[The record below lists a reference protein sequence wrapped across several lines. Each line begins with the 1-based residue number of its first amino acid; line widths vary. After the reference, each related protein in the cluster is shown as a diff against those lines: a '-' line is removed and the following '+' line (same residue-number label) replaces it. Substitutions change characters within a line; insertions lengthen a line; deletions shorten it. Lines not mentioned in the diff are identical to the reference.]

1 MGSDTSPKRP
11 EGVTDV
17 PSCRQTTASIGL
29 SITLADVTETKRK
42 TRGELEAEFSR
53 AMIKFEKEHLGRGP
67 LDARTYF
74 VDDMVLVRLRGVLTP
89 AEMRLAENREGQ
101 TLVKETR
108 RQLFEVSRPLIEDIV
123 REILGRR
130 LISLHTD
137 MSTKTGERI
146 VVLSVD
152 RSLG

>member
-1 MGSDTSPKRP
+1 MN
-11 EGVTDV
+11 
-17 PSCRQTTASIGL
+17 
-29 SITLADVTETKRK
+29 ETKRR

-74 VDDMVLVRLRGVLTP
+74 VEDLVLVRLRGVLTP
-89 AEMRLAENREGQ
+89 AEMRLAETREGQ

-108 RQLFEVSRPLIEDIV
+108 RQLFEVSRPLIEEIV
-123 REILGRR
+123 RDVLGSQ

-146 VVLSVD
+146 VVLTVD
-152 RSLG
+152 RLGP